1 MTVTNTRFI
10 RTALVL
16 DAAASGALAIL
27 AIAAAPLLSPLL
39 GLPQALLVW
48 AGVLLVPW
56 VALLVV
62 LARRSS
68 VARMLLIDVVA
79 LNALWVAASF
89 GLLASGLVTPTV
101 LGSAFVLLQALAV
114 AGFAVLQ
121 MMALRRATA
130 GEATA

>member
-1 MTVTNTRFI
+1 
-10 RTALVL
+10 
-16 DAAASGALAIL
+16 
-27 AIAAAPLLSPLL
+27 
-39 GLPQALLVW
+39 
-48 AGVLLVPW
+48 
-56 VALLVV
+56 V